1 MTTTSAP
8 TTTTNQRLLDW
19 VQEVADLCQ
28 PDRVEWCDGSEEEYD
43 RLCQLLVEGG
53 TLTRLDDAKRPNSY
67 WARSDPGDVA
77 LSIGFNG
84 TFVLEALASINADQA
99 TMTFKDANSQVM
111 IIPTIPS
118 TIEIANVVMP
128 MRI

>member
-1 MTTTSAP
+1 MADERSHSI
-8 TTTTNQRLLDW
+8 RLD
-19 VQEVADLCQ
+19 VKNN
-28 PDRVEWCDGSEEEYD
+28 
-43 RLCQLLVEGG
+43 G
-53 TLTRLDDAKRPNSY
+53 TLTIIATNSEGGQ
-67 WARSDPGDVA
+67 AVEDLPINLQGDTTTPSDPGDVA

>member
-1 MTTTSAP
+1 MADERSHSVRLEVKNNGTLTIIATNSEGGQAVEDLPINLQGDTTTS
-8 TTTTNQRLLDW
+8 
-19 VQEVADLCQ
+19 
-28 PDRVEWCDGSEEEYD
+28 
-43 RLCQLLVEGG
+43 
-53 TLTRLDDAKRPNSY
+53 
-67 WARSDPGDVA
+67 SDPGDVA

-118 TIEIANVVMP
+118 AIEIANVVMP